1 MGDALSNTLT
11 LIITNLGGL
20 YLLAVL
26 LRFLL
31 QAVRADFY
39 NPVSQAIVKVTAP
52 TLKPFRRIIPGYR
65 GIDFA
70 SLILALVLNSVFTAL
85 LIMLN
90 GYNLPGIGIIV
101 AWSFVGLIQFMLNI
115 YFYALIISI
124 IASFVAPF
132 SGNPMLLVVY
142 QILEPLYSRVRR
154 IIPPMGGFDLSPIF
168 IFLGIQII
176 EIMVVGTLMRG
187 LGLRQDFLRL
197 VIGV

>member
-52 TLKPFRRIIPGYR
+52 TLMPFRRIIPGYR

-70 SLILALVLNSVFTAL
+70 SLVLALALNSVFTAI
-85 LIMLN
+85 LITLN

-101 AWSFVGLIQFMLNI
+101 AWSFVGLLQFMLNI
-115 YFYALIISI
+115 YFYSLIISI

-132 SGNPMLLVVY
+132 SGNPALLVVY
-142 QILEPLYSRVRR
+142 QILEPLYSRMRR
-154 IIPPMGGFDLSPIF
+154 VIPPMGGFDLSPIF

-176 EIMVVGTLMRG
+176 EIMVIGTLRRG
-187 LGLRQDFLRL
+187 LGLGQEALRL

>member
-1 MGDALSNTLT
+1 MGAALSQTLS
-11 LIITNLGGL
+11 LIINSLGGL

-39 NPVSQAIVKVTAP
+39 NPVSQAIVKVTSPA
-52 TLKPFRRIIPGYR
+52 LMPFRRVIPGYR

-70 SLILALVLNSVFTAL
+70 SLVLALVLNSIFTAL
-85 LIMLN
+85 LILIA
-90 GYNLPGIGIIV
+90 GYNLPDIGIIV
-101 AWSFVGLIQFMLNI
+101 AWAFVGLVAFILNI
-115 YFYALIISI
+115 YFYALVISI

-154 IIPPMGGFDLSPIF
+154 IIPPMGGLDLSPIF
-168 IFLGIQII
+168 IFLAINVI
-176 EIMVVGTLMRG
+176 EIMVVDTLGRG
-187 LGLRQDFLRL
+187 LNLLPPY
-197 VIGV
+197 VIGL